1 MKRRRFSSR
10 RKRRGRAVTL
20 TEPACRAVVF
30 DLDGTLIDSVPDI
43 AAAVNRMLDEIGREP
58 LSAASVE
65 RLIGNG
71 SRVLMEGVFAELG
84 VTADDRLLERALQSY
99 LAFYEAAPAVKTKLF
114 PHVRQD
120 LGTLGDCGL
129 RLGICTNKTHRLA
142 QRVLRELRLDRW
154 FEVVLGADAVANR
167 KPHAGHLLA
176 VISAMRLETSEVIYV
191 GDSAVDQQCARDAG
205 VRFCAVNWGIGTAD
219 EDAQRIARLA
229 DINNLT
235 GSGPR

>member
-1 MKRRRFSSR
+1 M
-10 RKRRGRAVTL
+10 TL

-142 QRVLRELRLDRW
+142 QRVLRELRLDRR

-191 GDSAVDQQCARDAG
+191 GDTEIDQQCARNAG
-205 VRFCAVNWGIGTAD
+205 VRFCAVGWGGGVPG
-219 EDAQRIARLA
+219 EGVRRISRLA
-229 DINNLT
+229 DIKGLIGGVQDEQT
-235 GSGPR
+235 G